1 MSDLSP
7 SPARYQALIQLLRT
21 AEDLW
26 NASRV
31 FFARWDLSPSQ
42 FNVLNL
48 LFSEPNGLSQSELSR
63 LLIMHRSNATG
74 LVDRLEKR
82 GLLRRQDAPEDRRAY
97 RVVLTPQGQDLLNAI
112 YPHYYQAANDVWAD
126 LPETR
131 ASDLLIE
138 LQELAR
144 NAARVAGTARD
155 ATEVSGLVGDAPT
168 GAEPE
173 PEPSSSNADPIAEP
187 GASGAGLGLLST
199 ARSRKN
205 RQSQKRSV
213 HRLNSEPPPAPPAAD
228 RFDSSVGEP
237 QALRTSDL

>member
-1 MSDLSP
+1 VSDFSP
-7 SPARYQALIQLLRT
+7 SPTRYQALIQLLRT

-42 FNVLNL
+42 FNVLNV

-97 RVVLTPQGQDLLNAI
+97 RVVLTSQGQDLLNAI
-112 YPHYYQAANDVWAD
+112 YPHYYRAADAVWAT

-131 ASDLLIE
+131 ASALLVE
-138 LQELAR
+138 LQELAQ
-144 NAARVAGTARD
+144 NAVRVAGGSEGPHTD
-155 ATEVSGLVGDAPT
+155 TKT
-168 GAEPE
+168 
-173 PEPSSSNADPIAEP
+173 EPSSPPPHPFLSSPVDPPIAASIEA
-187 GASGAGLGLLST
+187 GAPLQSAGRS
-199 ARSRKN
+199 ARQR
-205 RQSQKRSV
+205 RPRARIPV
-213 HRLNSEPPPAPPAAD
+213 EAMPMESEP
-228 RFDSSVGEP
+228 
-237 QALRTSDL
+237 LRTSDL

>member
-1 MSDLSP
+1 MSDFSP
-7 SPARYQALIQLLRT
+7 SPTRYQALIQLLRT

-42 FNVLNL
+42 FNVLNV

-97 RVVLTPQGQDLLNAI
+97 RVVLTSQGQDLLNAI
-112 YPHYYQAANDVWAD
+112 YPHYFQAADEVWAD
-126 LPETR
+126 LPEAR
-131 ASDLLIE
+131 ASALLVE

-144 NAARVAGTARD
+144 NAARVGGTTQD
-155 ATEVSGLVGDAPT
+155 ATEAPGLVGATPLE
-168 GAEPE
+168 AELKA
-173 PEPSSSNADPIAEP
+173 EPSSSNSDPTEEP
-187 GASGAGLGLLST
+187 RASRAGLGLPLT
-199 ARSRKN
+199 ARSRKT
-205 RQSQKRSV
+205 RQSQKRSAR
-213 HRLNSEPPPAPPAAD
+213 RLVSEAPPSPPAAD
-228 RFDSSVGEP
+228 RFDSNVGEP
-237 QALRTSDL
+237 EALRTSDL